1 MSTFSSIF
9 TKDIHKHNT
18 QNHRRMACVQLVD
31 ALYPNNV
38 HVKFYL
44 ETTHFL
50 VDSRTFLANNVY
62 LSQQISN

>member
-1 MSTFSSIF
+1 
-9 TKDIHKHNT
+9 
-18 QNHRRMACVQLVD
+18 MACVQLVD
-31 ALYPNNV
+31 ALCPNNV